1 MLHSGKDVPEIRETL
16 QLRNSMIGYV
26 FLLDREGRIR
36 WKAHASPTEYEIESL
51 LRCSQQ
57 LLEEERH

>member
-1 MLHSGKDVPEIRETL
+1 MLYSGKDAPEIRKTL
-16 QLRNSMIGYV
+16 QLGNSMIGYV
-26 FLLDREGRIR
+26 FLLDKEGRIR
-36 WKAHASPTEYEIESL
+36 WKAHASPTEHEIEAL